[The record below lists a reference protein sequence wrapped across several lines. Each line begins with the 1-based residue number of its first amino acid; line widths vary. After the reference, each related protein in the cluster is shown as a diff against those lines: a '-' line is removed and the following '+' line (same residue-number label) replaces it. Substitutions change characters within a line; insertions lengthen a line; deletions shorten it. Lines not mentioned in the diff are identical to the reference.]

1 MPAQSPIAALKSKI
15 LLYLPLIKSLQT
27 GLLLATG
34 IAGYLSAHTTVH
46 LPTLTGMSL
55 SLFLAISG
63 STIMNMWYDHD
74 IDSKMKRTHKRP
86 AASGALSRREVFWVG
101 MVTSII
107 GIGWSLALAPLYG
120 MVVFAGWFFDVVVYT
135 LWLKRVTCWSI
146 VWGGISGAM
155 PILSGR
161 VLAVN
166 EIDLIGVLLALSILF
181 WIPTHTLTFSLKFR
195 DDYTNAGVPTF
206 PSTYGDAFTRATIAI
221 SSILAALTIGWASIL
236 IGLSAGYL
244 RLIAVLTAGLL
255 LLAFAT
261 FRVQSDRVNF
271 SLFRYASLYM
281 LSSMIILALQ
291 AF

>member
-1 MPAQSPIAALKSKI
+1 MSALLKKVK
-15 LLYLPLIKSLQT
+15 LYLPLIKSLQT

-34 IAGYLSAHTTVH
+34 IAGYLSAHVVVNIPI
-46 LPTLTGMSL
+46 LIGMSL

-86 AASGALSRREVFWVG
+86 AASGELSRREVFRVG
-101 MVTSII
+101 MLISVI
-107 GIGWSLALAPLYG
+107 GLGWSVAIAPLYG
-120 MVVFAGWFFDVVVYT
+120 LVVFAGWFFDVVVYT
-135 LWLKRVTCWSI
+135 LWLKRLTCWSI

-161 VLAVN
+161 VLAIN
-166 EIDLIGVLLALSILF
+166 EVDLIGVLLALAILF

-195 DDYTNAGVPTF
+195 EDYSNAGVPTF
-206 PSTYGDAFTRATIAI
+206 PSTYGDSFTRATIAI
-221 SSILAALTIGWASIL
+221 SSVLAALAIGWASVL

-271 SLFRYASLYM
+271 SLFRYASMYM

>member
-1 MPAQSPIAALKSKI
+1 MSAQSSIVNLRSKI

-34 IAGYLSAHTTVH
+34 IAGYLSAQVAVDIAI
-46 LPTLTGMSL
+46 LIGMSL
-55 SLFLAISG
+55 SLLLAISG

-74 IDSKMKRTHKRP
+74 IDAKMKRTHKRP
-86 AASGALSRREVFWVG
+86 AASGELSRREVFWVG
-101 MVTSII
+101 SII
-107 GIGWSLALAPLYG
+107 SILGIGWSLAIAPLYG
-120 MVVFAGWFFDVVVYT
+120 IIIFAGWFFDVVVYT
-135 LWLKRVTCWSI
+135 LWLKRLTCWSI

-161 VLAVN
+161 ALATGQ
-166 EIDLIGVLLALSILF
+166 IDLIGVLLALSILF
-181 WIPTHTLTFSLKFR
+181 WIPTHTLTFSIKFR
-195 DDYTNAGVPTF
+195 QDYTNAGVPTF
-206 PSTYGDAFTRATIAI
+206 PSTYGDSFTRAAIAL
-221 SSILAALTIGWASIL
+221 SSVLAALAIGWASIL

-261 FRVQSDRVNF
+261 FRVQSERVNF

-281 LSSMIILALQ
+281 LCSMIILALQ

>member
-1 MPAQSPIAALKSKI
+1 MSDLIKKTK
-15 LLYLPLIKSLQT
+15 LYIPLIKSLQT

-34 IAGYLSAHTTVH
+34 IAGYLSAHTAVNIPV
-46 LPTLTGMSL
+46 LIGMSI

-74 IDSKMKRTHKRP
+74 IDAKMKRTHKRP
-86 AASGALSRREVFWVG
+86 AASGELSRSEVFWVG
-101 MVTSII
+101 MVISIA
-107 GIGWSLALAPLYG
+107 GVGWALAIAPLYG
-120 MVVFAGWFFDVVVYT
+120 LVVFAGWFFDVVVYT
-135 LWLKRVTCWSI
+135 LWLKRVTCWAI

-161 VLAVN
+161 VLAVH
-166 EIDLIGVLLALSILF
+166 EIDLIGILLALAILF
-181 WIPTHTLTFSLKFR
+181 WIPTHTLTFSIKFR
-195 DDYTNAGVPTF
+195 EDYSNAGVPTF
-206 PSTYGDAFTRATIAI
+206 PSTYGDSFTRATIAI
-221 SSILAALTIGWASIL
+221 SSVLAAFAIGWASVL

-261 FRVQSDRVNF
+261 FRVQSERVNF
-271 SLFRYASLYM
+271 SLFRYASVYM
-281 LSSMIILALQ
+281 LSSMIILALR

>member
-1 MPAQSPIAALKSKI
+1 MSALLRKI
-15 LLYLPLIKSLQT
+15 KLYVPLIKSTQT

-34 IAGYLSAHTTVH
+34 IAGYLSAHTAIH
-46 LPTLTGMSL
+46 IPTLLGMSV

-74 IDSKMKRTHKRP
+74 IDAKMKRTHKRP
-86 AASGALSRREVFWVG
+86 AASGQLSRQEVFWVG
-101 MVTSII
+101 TIVSFLGVAGAVTM
-107 GIGWSLALAPLYG
+107 APLYG
-120 MVVFAGWFFDVVVYT
+120 AVVFAGWFFDVVVYT

-146 VWGGISGAM
+146 LWGGISGAM
-155 PILSGR
+155 PILAGR
-161 VLAVN
+161 VLAVSQ
-166 EIDLIGVLLALSILF
+166 IDLIGILLALSILF

-195 DDYTNAGVPTF
+195 EDYSNAGVPTF
-206 PSTYGDAFTRATIAI
+206 PSTYGDSFTRATIAV
-221 SSILAALTIGWASIL
+221 SSILAALAIGWASVL

-244 RLIAVLTAGLL
+244 RLVAVLSAGLL

-271 SLFRYASLYM
+271 SLFRYASVYM
-281 LSSMIILALQ
+281 LSSMIILALH

>member
-1 MPAQSPIAALKSKI
+1 VSHLFHKI
-15 LLYLPLIKSLQT
+15 KLYIPLIKSLQT

-34 IAGYLSAHTTVH
+34 IAGYLSAQTPLNIPV
-46 LPTLTGMSL
+46 LIAMSV

-86 AASGALSRREVFWVG
+86 AASGELSRREVFSVG
-101 MVTSII
+101 MVISILSV
-107 GIGWSLALAPLYG
+107 GWAIAIAPLYG
-120 MVVFAGWFFDVVVYT
+120 LVVFAGWFFDVVVYT

-146 VWGGISGAM
+146 LWGGISGAM

-166 EIDLIGVLLALSILF
+166 ELDLIGVLLALSVLF

-195 DDYTNAGVPTF
+195 EDYSNAGVPTF
-206 PSTYGDAFTRATIAI
+206 PSTYGESFTRATIAI
-221 SSILAALTIGWASIL
+221 SSILAALAIGWASVL

-261 FRVQSDRVNF
+261 FRVQSDRANF
-271 SLFRYASLYM
+271 SLFRYASVYM